1 MYLNFIIYLINVNEI
16 YLLAHALLETGNGT
30 SQLANGVLVD
40 KVDGKSVEPRI
51 VYNMFGIG
59 AYDGAALKA
68 GSEYAYKQGWFTPEA
83 AIEGGARW
91 IWNNYINHSTYKQNT
106 LYKMKWL
113 PQDPDGYHQYA
124 TDIGRAVKQTN
135 RIASRVAGIYE
146 RYNIL
151 LKFDIPNYMN

>member
-1 MYLNFIIYLINVNEI
+1 
-16 YLLAHALLETGNGT
+16 
-30 SQLANGVLVD
+30 
-40 KVDGKSVEPRI
+40 
-51 VYNMFGIG
+51 
-59 AYDGAALKA
+59 
-68 GSEYAYKQGWFTPEA
+68 
-83 AIEGGARW
+83 
-91 IWNNYINHSTYKQNT
+91 
-106 LYKMKWL
+106 MKWL